1 MSIKNAITACAL
13 LFAALANTAFAELTT
28 TQESAKTRG
37 IILYNQYKAISA
49 TPFLSIAAEAGD
61 HEAQYYLGESLRRKN
76 HYMNPEAR
84 KWYEASAA
92 QGDLYAMIQ
101 LGRSEKDLC
110 QISNDCPSD
119 QKQPIEWLKQ
129 AQNIAKPK
137 AENGDAESMY
147 IMYEL
152 TVDKNWLK
160 RAADAGHPIA
170 QYWMGITE
178 KQGEGF
184 FLPWQRQE
192 SIEKW
197 FKASA
202 EGGYPKGMREYAIFL
217 GEKNDMDGY
226 RKWNE
231 KSALTGYVSTIF
243 EYGSDL
249 AHEPDLYGYPLD
261 AVKGYA
267 LIYML
272 KELDGGGG
280 MQADVKD
287 QLQKISSKIT
297 SEQIAEAK
305 KVAESWKETHPP
317 LSFFPEKLSH

>member
-1 MSIKNAITACAL
+1 MIKKSLFTTL
-13 LFAALANTAFAELTT
+13 LIIAFANPASAEFSSE
-28 TQESAKTRG
+28 QQSAKVRG
-37 IILYNQYKAISA
+37 ITLYNQYKAVSA
-49 TPFLSIAAEAGD
+49 THFLTIAAEAGD

-110 QISNDCPSD
+110 TFSNDCPPD
-119 QKQPIEWLKQ
+119 QKKPIEWLKQ
-129 AQNIAKPK
+129 AQRIAKPK
-137 AENGDAESMY
+137 AENGDAETMY

-160 RAADAGHPIA
+160 RAAEAGHPIA

-184 FLPWQRQE
+184 FLPWQRQG

-202 EGGYPKGMREYAIFL
+202 EGGYPKGMREYAIL
-217 GEKNDMDGY
+217 
-226 RKWNE
+226 
-231 KSALTGYVSTIF
+231 
-243 EYGSDL
+243 YGSDL

-267 LIYML
+267 LIYLL

-287 QLQKISSKIT
+287 QLQKISAKIT
-297 SEQIAEAK
+297 PEQIIEAK
-305 KVAESWKETHPP
+305 KLAETWKATHPP
-317 LSFFPEKLSH
+317 LSFFPEKLSR

>member
-1 MSIKNAITACAL
+1 MRVYFFVA
-13 LFAALANTAFAELTT
+13 LFAIGISSEVYAQLTSDLN
-28 TQESAKTRG
+28 SAKAQG
-37 IILYNQYKAISA
+37 ITLYNQFKAASA
-49 TPFLSIAAEAGD
+49 VPFLELAAQAGD
-61 HEAQYYLGESLRRKN
+61 HEAQYYLGEALKKKN
-76 HYMNPEAR
+76 HYMSPQSQ
-84 KWYEASAA
+84 KWYEAAA
-92 QGDLYAMIQ
+92 EQGDLYAMIQ
-101 LGRSEKDLC
+101 LGRNTDDLC
-110 QISNDCPSD
+110 KKLENCATE
-119 QKQPIEWLKQ
+119 QKAPIEWLKQ

-192 SIEKW
+192 SVETW

-202 EGGYPKGMREYAIFL
+202 EGGYPKGMREYAVIL
-217 GEKNDMDGY
+217 GKKNDLEGY
-226 RKWNE
+226 RQWNE
-231 KSALTGYVSTIF
+231 KAALTGYASPIF

-261 AVKGYA
+261 IIKGYA
-267 LIYML
+267 LIYLL

-297 SEQIAEAK
+297 PEQIIEAEK
-305 KVAESWKETHPP
+305 FAETWKATHPP
-317 LSFFPEKLSH
+317 VSFFPEKLSR

>member
-1 MSIKNAITACAL
+1 MKLKELLSTATLFFLFSSI
-13 LFAALANTAFAELTT
+13 ALAQLSPE
-28 TQESAKTRG
+28 QKSAKDQG
-37 IILYNQYKAISA
+37 LIFYNQLKSVSA
-49 TPFLSIAAEAGD
+49 TPFLAIAAEAGD
-61 HEAQYYLGESLRRKN
+61 QEAQYFLAESLRKKN
-76 HYMNPEAR
+76 HYMNPESQ
-84 KWYEASAA
+84 KWYEAAA
-92 QGDLYAMIQ
+92 EQGDLYAMIQ
-101 LGRSEKDLC
+101 LGRNTDDLC
-110 QISNDCPSD
+110 KKLENCATE
-119 QKQPIEWLKQ
+119 QKAPIEWLKQ
-129 AQNIAKPK
+129 AQSIAKPK

-178 KQGEGF
+178 MQGEGF

-202 EGGYPKGMREYAIFL
+202 EGGYPKGMREYAVIL
-217 GEKNDMDGY
+217 GEKKDMEGY
-226 RKWNE
+226 RQWNE
-231 KSALTGYVSTIF
+231 KAALTGYASSIF

-261 AVKGYA
+261 IVKGYA
-267 LIYML
+267 LIYLL

-287 QLQKISSKIT
+287 QLHKTSSKIT
-297 SEQIAEAK
+297 SKQIIEAEK
-305 KVAESWKETHPP
+305 FAETWKATHPP
-317 LSFFPEKLSH
+317 VSFFPEKLSR

>member
-1 MSIKNAITACAL
+1 MNLKE
-13 LFAALANTAFAELTT
+13 LFSAATILFLFSSFALAQLSPEQETAKE
-28 TQESAKTRG
+28 RG
-37 IILYNQYKAISA
+37 LIFYNQLKSVSA
-49 TPFLSIAAEAGD
+49 TPFLTIAAEAGD
-61 HEAQYYLGESLRRKN
+61 HEAQYFLAESLRKKN
-76 HYMNPEAR
+76 HYMNPESQ
-84 KWYEASAA
+84 KWYEAAA
-92 QGDLYAMIQ
+92 EQGDLYAMIQ
-101 LGRSEKDLC
+101 LGRNDDDLC
-110 QISNDCPSD
+110 KKLKNCTPE
-119 QKQPIEWLKQ
+119 QKKPIDWLKQ
-129 AQNIAKPK
+129 AQSIAKPK

-160 RAADAGHPIA
+160 RAAEAGHPIA

-184 FLPWQRQE
+184 FLPWQRQD

-202 EGGYPKGMREYAIFL
+202 EGGYPKGMREYAILL
-217 GEKNDMDGY
+217 GEKNDIEGY
-226 RKWNE
+226 RQWNE
-231 KSALTGYVSTIF
+231 KSALTGYASTIF

-261 AVKGYA
+261 IVKGYA
-267 LIYML
+267 LIYLL

-297 SEQIAEAK
+297 SEQIIEAK
-305 KVAESWKETHPP
+305 KLAETWKATHPP
-317 LSFFPEKLSH
+317 LSFFPEKLSR

>member
-1 MSIKNAITACAL
+1 MNLKRLIST
-13 LFAALANTAFAELTT
+13 AALCVLFSSYALAQLSPE
-28 TQESAKTRG
+28 QKIAKEQG
-37 IILYNQYKAISA
+37 IIFYNQLKSLSA
-49 TPFLSIAAEAGD
+49 TPLLTIAADAGD
-61 HEAQYYLGESLRRKN
+61 HEAQYFLAESLRKKN
-76 HYMNPEAR
+76 HYMNPESQ
-84 KWYEASAA
+84 KWYEAAA
-92 QGDLYAMIQ
+92 IQGDLYAMIQ
-101 LGRSEKDLC
+101 LGRNNDSLC
-110 QISNDCPSD
+110 KNLQNCAPD
-119 QKQPIEWLKQ
+119 QKPPVEWLKQ

-152 TVDKNWLK
+152 TVDKNWLT

-202 EGGYPKGMREYAIFL
+202 EGGYPKGMREYAILL

-231 KSALTGYVSTIF
+231 KSALTGYVATIF

>member
-1 MSIKNAITACAL
+1 MNLKWLIPITVISYLFSIS
-13 LFAALANTAFAELTT
+13 ALAQLSPEQATAKEQGL
-28 TQESAKTRG
+28 
-37 IILYNQYKAISA
+37 ILYNQLKPSYA
-49 TPFLSIAAEAGD
+49 TPLLSIAAEAGD
-61 HEAQYYLGESLRRKN
+61 HEAQYFLAESLRKKN
-76 HYMNPEAR
+76 HYMNPDSQ
-84 KWYEASAA
+84 KWYEAAA
-92 QGDLYAMIQ
+92 DQGDLYAMIQ
-101 LGRSEKDLC
+101 LGRNDDSLC
-110 QISNDCPSD
+110 KNLQNCAPV
-119 QKQPIEWLKQ
+119 QKPAIEWLKQ

-137 AENGDAESMY
+137 AENGDTESMY

-152 TVDKNWLK
+152 TVDKDWLK

-170 QYWMGITE
+170 QYWMGIAE

-184 FLPWQRQE
+184 FLPWQRQD

-202 EGGYPKGMREYAIFL
+202 EGGYPKGMREYAL
-217 GEKNDMDGY
+217 LLSEKNDMEGY

-267 LIYML
+267 LIYLL

-297 SEQIAEAK
+297 PEQIAEAK
-305 KVAESWKETHPP
+305 SFAKTWKETHPP

>member
-1 MSIKNAITACAL
+1 
-13 LFAALANTAFAELTT
+13 
-28 TQESAKTRG
+28 
-37 IILYNQYKAISA
+37 
-49 TPFLSIAAEAGD
+49 
-61 HEAQYYLGESLRRKN
+61 
-76 HYMNPEAR
+76 MNPEAR
-84 KWYEASAA
+84 KWYEASAE

-101 LGRSEKDLC
+101 LGRNDDDLC
-110 QISNDCPSD
+110 KKLKNCAPE
-119 QKQPIEWLKQ
+119 QKEPVEWLKQ
-129 AQNIAKPK
+129 AQSIAKPK

-160 RAADAGHPIA
+160 RAAEAGHPIA

-184 FLPWQRQE
+184 FLPWQRQD

-202 EGGYPKGMREYAIFL
+202 EGGYPKGMREYAILL
-217 GEKNDMDGY
+217 GEKNDIEGY
-226 RKWNE
+226 RQWNE
-231 KSALTGYVSTIF
+231 KSALTGYASTIF

-261 AVKGYA
+261 VVKGYA
-267 LIYML
+267 LIYLL

-297 SEQIAEAK
+297 PEQIIEAK
-305 KVAESWKETHPP
+305 KLAETWTATHPP
-317 LSFFPEKLSH
+317 LSFFPEKLSR